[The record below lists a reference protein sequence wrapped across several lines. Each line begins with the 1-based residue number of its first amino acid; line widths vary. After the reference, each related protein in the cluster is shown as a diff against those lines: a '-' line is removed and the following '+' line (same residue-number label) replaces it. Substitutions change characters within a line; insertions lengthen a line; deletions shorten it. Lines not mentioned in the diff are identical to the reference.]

1 MYYPAKS
8 SITKGFKNMSF
19 EHSEFQKLLIRFSK
33 SGIQRNFK
41 TYQDDLVKDMTK
53 VFESYITMI
62 EKFLNEQSNISE
74 SELYN
79 KINNN
84 LPYIKSLSEAIKKST
99 IDFLSGNI
107 RQAYNVFSDILDDLI
122 IRNCLQC
129 LTKNLSHWSNMGQA
143 LFRVRVSD
151 IPISNRED
159 MFHIPFTKRSLVKTQ
174 RYSVEGLPCLYL
186 GTSLYICWQEL
197 GTPDLDKLYISAYRT
212 SQEAKELGILDL
224 AYTLDSLRYPET
236 SLFKFFDDIDENDAE
251 IQSAYLT
258 LWPLVIACSYVKKE
272 RTASFNPEYIIP
284 NLLMQKISSD
294 REMNISGIAY
304 YSTKS
309 DKIDSDRFGVNIVI
323 PPKSSYSEMTSFNF
337 CSHLCQSMISTN
349 PISWSLL
356 STLKFNTEI
365 KNEIIEKDIEDI
377 YTTLIKSYGATD
389 FNLLEH
395 KISQHFK
402 FSRIKN
408 PTN

>member
-1 MYYPAKS
+1 
-8 SITKGFKNMSF
+8 MSF
-19 EHSEFQKLLIRFSK
+19 EHSEFQKLLIRFAK

-41 TYQDDLVKDMTK
+41 VYQDDLVEDMAK
-53 VFESYITMI
+53 VFESYIAMI
-62 EKFLNEQSNISE
+62 EKFLKEQNNISD
-74 SELYN
+74 SELYY

-84 LPYIKSLSEAIKKST
+84 LPFIKSLSKAIKEST
-99 IDFLSGNI
+99 VNFLSGNI
-107 RQAYNVFSDILDDLI
+107 RQAYNTFSEILDNSI
-122 IRNCLQC
+122 IRNCLQY
-129 LTKNLSHWSNMGQA
+129 LTKDLSHWSNMKQA

-151 IPISNRED
+151 TPITNRED
-159 MFHIPFTKRSLVKTQ
+159 MFHIPFAKRSLVKTQ

-197 GTPDLDKLYISAYRT
+197 GTPDLDKLYISAFRT
-212 SQEAKELGILDL
+212 SHEAKGLGILDL
-224 AYTLDSLRYPET
+224 AYTLDSLRDQET
-236 SLFKFFDDIDENDAE
+236 NLFKIFDDVNENDAD

-323 PPKSSYSEMTSFNF
+323 PPKSNYKEMTSFNF
-337 CSHLCQSMISTN
+337 CSHLCQSMTSTN

-365 KNEIIEKDIEDI
+365 KNEITDKDIEDI
-377 YTTLIKSYGATD
+377 YTTLIKSYGATE

-402 FSRIKN
+402 FSSIKN